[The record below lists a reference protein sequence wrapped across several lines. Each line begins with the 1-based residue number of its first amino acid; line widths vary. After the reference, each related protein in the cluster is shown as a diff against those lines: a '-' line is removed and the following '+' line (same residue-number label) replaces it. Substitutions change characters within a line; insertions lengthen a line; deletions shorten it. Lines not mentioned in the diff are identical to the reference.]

1 MDVIGELVGTFDT
14 NKPLYSKTEIS
25 EIKFKT

>member
-1 MDVIGELVGTFDT
+1 MDVVEELVGTFDT
-14 NKPLYSKTEIS
+14 NKSLYSKTEIS